1 VSEEEEPQ
9 APRRRFWLRR
19 VGVVVVFVA
28 LVATIA
34 AGFRA
39 EMREANAATG
49 EVDGAMIATRV
60 ERIRL
65 SAILDTTR
73 ERHQE
78 TWDERTVRHAERV
91 ALDAQ
96 LKGLYGDLLGLN
108 DELADLV
115 ASSQLHVLSLAAT
128 KRCLLGVQRAIEQVA
143 VDDNRNALATLNSVR
158 TECERARAAGR
169 SS

>member
-1 VSEEEEPQ
+1 VIEGEEGR
-9 APRRRFWLRR
+9 APRRRSWLRR
-19 VGVVVVFVA
+19 VAVVVVFVA

-39 EMREANAATG
+39 EMRETNEASA
-49 EVDGAMIATRV
+49 EVDGAMLATRV

-65 SAILDTTR
+65 GAVLVTTR
-73 ERHQE
+73 ERLQE
-78 TWDERTVRHAERV
+78 TWDERTVRHAQRV
-91 ALDAQ
+91 ALDER

-128 KRCLLGVQRAIEQVA
+128 KRCLLGVHRAIEQVA
-143 VDDNRNALATLNSVR
+143 VDDNRNALATLDSVR
-158 TECERARAAGR
+158 TDCERARAAGR